1 MKKRSTKERLKE
13 LMTARRY
20 RQVDI
25 IELCKP
31 YAKKYGVKI
40 NKSDISQYVSGKVSP
55 GQDKLFVLGSA
66 LNVDEAWLM
75 GYDVPM
81 ERKTRTTEPLQAKN
95 IIPIQKKKIPLLGT
109 IAAGQPIYAEEH
121 IEEYLPIDDDLHAD
135 FALKVSGDSMI
146 NADINDG
153 DIVFIKKQEIVENG
167 QIAAVLIDDSAT
179 LKRFYKIG
187 SIVQLQ
193 AENPKYSPIICDES
207 NCDNCRIIGLAVA
220 VLHRL

>member
-1 MKKRSTKERLKE
+1 MTIGDKIKIAREQKKMSQDELARKLGYKSRSTIAKIESGENE
-13 LMTARRY
+13 LT
-20 RQVDI
+20 QSKI
-25 IELCKP
+25 
-31 YAKKYGVKI
+31 KKFAAALEV
-40 NKSDISQYVSGKVSP
+40 SIS
-55 GQDKLFVLGSA
+55 
-66 LNVDEAWLM
+66 WLM
-75 GYDVPM
+75 DFDIPNISSKYAA
-81 ERKTRTTEPLQAKN
+81 ESAKN
-95 IIPIQKKKIPLLGT
+95 YIPIQKKKIPLLGT

-153 DIVFIKKQEIVENG
+153 DVVFIKKQEVVENG

-220 VLHRL
+220 VLHKI

>member
-1 MKKRSTKERLKE
+1 MTIGDKIKIAREQKKMSQDELARKLGYKSRSTIAKIESGENE
-13 LMTARRY
+13 LT
-20 RQVDI
+20 QSKI
-25 IELCKP
+25 
-31 YAKKYGVKI
+31 KKFAAALEV
-40 NKSDISQYVSGKVSP
+40 SIS
-55 GQDKLFVLGSA
+55 
-66 LNVDEAWLM
+66 WLM
-75 GYDVPM
+75 DFDIPNISSKYVA
-81 ERKTRTTEPLQAKN
+81 ESAKN
-95 IIPIQKKKIPLLGT
+95 YIPIQKKKIPLLGT

-153 DIVFIKKQEIVENG
+153 DIVFIRKQEVVENG

-193 AENPKYSPIICDES
+193 AENPKYSPIICNE
-207 NCDNCRIIGLAVA
+207 NNYDNCRIIGLAVA
-220 VLHRL
+220 VLHKI

>member
-1 MKKRSTKERLKE
+1 MKNSTFSQRLADAMEKRDKRAIDLSDTTGISRSAISSYLAGRW
-13 LMTARRY
+13 L
-20 RQVDI
+20 
-25 IELCKP
+25 
-31 YAKKYGVKI
+31 AK
-40 NKSDISQYVSGKVSP
+40 
-55 GQDKLFVLGSA
+55 QDKVYLLAKA
-66 LNVDEAWLM
+66 LNVNEAWLM

-81 ERKTRTTEPLQAKN
+81 ERKTRTTEPLQANN
-95 IIPIQKKKIPLLGT
+95 ILPIQKKKIPLLGT

-153 DIVFIKKQEIVENG
+153 DIVFIKKQDTVENG

-187 SIVQLQ
+187 SVVQLQ
-193 AENPKYSPIICDES
+193 AENPKYAPIICSES

-220 VLHRL
+220 VLHRI